1 ARYANL
7 RGVSLRELAAFV
19 LLSALWGG
27 SFIFIRVAVPDLG
40 PIPLMAGRVSIAA
53 VALGLVDV
61 VLRRRLQLGNYWRG
75 LLVLGSV
82 NAAIPFSFIAAAELH
97 LTASLASILNATV
110 PMFAAVVSAIW
121 LKDRLSGKQV
131 VGLFLGLVGVG
142 VLVGWSPLP
151 LDLRTILSVAAM
163 FGAALCYALGTVYA
177 RKNMA
182 SAPTFTLAIGQQA
195 SAALWLLV
203 PAVWLTP
210 TVTLSA
216 DALWALLGLGLLS
229 TALAYLL
236 YFFLLARVGPT
247 KTVSVTYLV
256 PVFGVIWGATFLREP
271 ITAGMIAGLAII
283 AFSLVLV
290 TEVPIGRLNGRR

>member
-1 ARYANL
+1 M
-7 RGVSLRELAAFV
+7 AAFIT
-19 LLSALWGG
+19 LSALWGG
-27 SFIFIRVAVPDLG
+27 SFIFIRVAVQDLG

-53 VALGLVDV
+53 VALGLVAV
-61 VLRRRLQLGNYWRG
+61 VLRRRLQLGKYWRG

-82 NAAIPFSFIAAAELH
+82 NAAIPFSFIAAAELQ

-121 LKDRLSGKQV
+121 LKDKLSGKQV
-131 VGLFLGLVGVG
+131 TGLFLGLAGVA

-151 LDLRTILSVAAM
+151 LSLRTILSVAAM
-163 FGAALCYALGTVYA
+163 FTASLCYALGTVYA
-177 RKNMA
+177 RKNLA

-216 DALWALLGLGLLS
+216 NALWALLGLGLLS

-236 YFFLLARVGPT
+236 YFYLLGRVGPT

-290 TEVPIGRLNGRR
+290 TEVPVGRLNGRR

>member
-1 ARYANL
+1 M
-7 RGVSLRELAAFV
+7 SLRELAAFV

-27 SFIFIRVAVPDLG
+27 SFIFIRVAVQDLG

-53 VALGLVDV
+53 VALGLVAV
-61 VLRRRLQLGNYWRG
+61 VLRRRLHLGKYWRG

-110 PMFAAVVSAIW
+110 PMFAAVVSAVW

-151 LDLRTILSVAAM
+151 LSLRTILSVAAM
-163 FGAALCYALGTVYA
+163 FGAALCYALGSVYA

-182 SAPTFTLAIGQQA
+182 AAPTFTLAIGQQA

>member
-1 ARYANL
+1 MN
-7 RGVSLRELAAFV
+7 LRELAAFV

-40 PIPLMAGRVSIAA
+40 PIPLMFGRVSIAA
-53 VALGLVDV
+53 AALGVVAV
-61 VLRRRLQLGNYWRG
+61 VLKRRLQLGKYWRG

-110 PMFAAVVSAIW
+110 PMWAAVVSAIW

-131 VGLFLGLVGVG
+131 LGLFLGLAGVA

-151 LDLRTILSVAAM
+151 LNLRTLLSVAAM
-163 FGAALCYALGTVYA
+163 FTAALFYALGTVYA
-177 RKNMA
+177 RKNMV
-182 SAPTFTLAIGQQA
+182 SAPTFTLAMGQQA

-203 PAVWLTP
+203 PTLWLAP

-236 YFFLLARVGPT
+236 YFYLLARVGPT

-256 PVFGVIWGATFLREP
+256 PVFGVVWGATFLREP

-290 TEVPIGRLNGRR
+290 TEVPLGRLNGRR

>member
-1 ARYANL
+1 
-7 RGVSLRELAAFV
+7 LRELAAFV

-53 VALGLVDV
+53 VALGLVAV
-61 VLRRRLQLGNYWRG
+61 VLRRRLQLGKYWRG

>member
-1 ARYANL
+1 M
-7 RGVSLRELAAFV
+7 SLRELAAFV

-53 VALGLVDV
+53 VALGLVAV
-61 VLRRRLQLGNYWRG
+61 VLRRRLQLGKYWRG

-110 PMFAAVVSAIW
+110 PMFAAVVSAVW

-151 LDLRTILSVAAM
+151 LSLRTILSVAAM

-177 RKNMA
+177 RKNMVA
-182 SAPTFTLAIGQQA
+182 APTFTLAIGQQA

>member
-1 ARYANL
+1 M
-7 RGVSLRELAAFV
+7 AAFV

-40 PIPLMAGRVSIAA
+40 PIPLMFGRVSIAA
-53 VALGLVDV
+53 VALGLIAVL
-61 VLRRRLQLGNYWRG
+61 LRRRLEIGKYWRG

-110 PMFAAVVSAIW
+110 PLWAAVVSAIW
-121 LKDRLSGKQV
+121 LKDRLSGKQIA
-131 VGLFLGLVGVG
+131 GLFMGLAGVA

-151 LDLRTILSVAAM
+151 LNLRTLLSVVAM
-163 FGAALCYALGTVYA
+163 FTAALFYALGTVYA
-177 RKNMA
+177 RKHMA

-195 SAALWLLV
+195 SAAIWLLV
-203 PAVWLTP
+203 PALWLTP

-216 DALWALLGLGLLS
+216 DALWALLGLGMLS

-236 YFFLLARVGPT
+236 YFFLLGRVGPT

-271 ITAGMIAGLAII
+271 ITAGMLTGLAII
-283 AFSLVLV
+283 ALSLVLV
-290 TEVPIGRLNGRR
+290 TEVPVGRLNGRR

>member
-1 ARYANL
+1 M
-7 RGVSLRELAAFV
+7 RELAAFV

-53 VALGLVDV
+53 VALGLVAV
-61 VLRRRLQLGNYWRG
+61 VLRRRLQLGKYWRG

>member
-1 ARYANL
+1 MNL
-7 RGVSLRELAAFV
+7 RQLAAFV

-27 SFIFIRVAVPDLG
+27 SFIFIRVAVSDLG
-40 PIPLMAGRVSIAA
+40 PIPLMFGRVSIAA
-53 VALGLVDV
+53 VALGLVAV
-61 VLRRRLQLGNYWRG
+61 VLRRSLQLRRYWRG

-110 PMFAAVVSAIW
+110 PMWAAVVSAVW

-131 VGLFLGLVGVG
+131 VGLFLGLGGVA

-151 LDLRTILSVAAM
+151 LNLRTVLSVAAM
-163 FGAALCYALGTVYA
+163 FIAALFYALGTVYA
-177 RKNMA
+177 RKSMV
-182 SAPTFTLAIGQQA
+182 SAPTFTLAMGQQA

-203 PAVWLTP
+203 PTLWLSP
-210 TVTLSA
+210 TVTLTA
-216 DALWALLGLGLLS
+216 DALRAVLGLGLLS

-236 YFFLLARVGPT
+236 YFYLLARVGPT

-290 TEVPIGRLNGRR
+290 TEVPVGRLNGRR